1 MRPLAGQP
9 AAPTLLGGLRLVA
22 QGLYLFSFLVSI
34 LLVLV
39 VVLRLRPFPIGTS
52 ETPAACFLPS
62 SFHPCNRPQLK
73 FGVVY
78 CPGGAQD
85 FSPGLNGT
93 KLRLV

>member
-1 MRPLAGQP
+1 MRSLAGQP

-34 LLVLV
+34 LL
-39 VVLRLRPFPIGTS
+39 VLRLRPFPIGTS